1 MKTNTLVLAE
11 GCIRLI
17 MKKRNVMQR
26 IYLAMTVGIVL
37 SLLQACGGGGG
48 GGGGGGSSVSVPTY
62 SGLTTE
68 ARVEDT
74 NAESLS
80 TAAAS
85 GVAQSVVAS
94 SLLDIAPRSSN
105 TLESELVAISPTI
118 AQWIVGSS
126 NLYAARDVS
135 GDICDAGGSA
145 DLDANAD
152 ETVGTITFSN
162 CGIRVDA
169 TSAMYLTGTVDYSI
183 TLVGGSPDTLSMN
196 YHVNATYAGQTQ
208 ALNLSLNCV
217 GLSGASSCSI
227 RSDFAGIDGRVYR
240 VLDIS
245 VTPYSTDSYYI
256 DATVYDPDYG
266 HFSMVTTVPLLL
278 NCANGVPSAGAVDIS
293 GDGPTSWTITFVS
306 CSEYNVTINGGSK
319 TYYWP

>member
-1 MKTNTLVLAE
+1 
-11 GCIRLI
+11 

-48 GGGGGGSSVSVPTY
+48 DDGSSVSVPTY
-62 SGLTTE
+62 SGQTTE
-68 ARVEDT
+68 AQVEDT

-85 GVAQSVVAS
+85 GAKHAIVAS
-94 SLLDIAPRSSN
+94 SLEDLTPRSSN
-105 TLESELVAISPTI
+105 SLETELVAISPAI
-118 AQWIVGSS
+118 AQWIVGASPR
-126 NLYAARDVS
+126 YAARDVS
-135 GDICDAGGSA
+135 GEICDAGGSA
-145 DLDANAD
+145 NLDANAD

-162 CGIRVDA
+162 CGILVDA
-169 TSAMYLTGTVDYSI
+169 SSAMYLTGTVSYSI
-183 TLVGGSPDTLSMN
+183 ALVGDSPDSLSMTF
-196 YHVNATYAGQTQ
+196 HVNATHAGQTQ
-208 ALNLSLNCV
+208 AIRLVLHCV
-217 GLSGASSCSI
+217 GLSATPSCTV

-240 VLDIS
+240 VTDIS

-266 HFSMVTTVPLLL
+266 RFSMVTTAPLLL
-278 NCANGVPSAGAVDIS
+278 DCANGVPSAGAVDIS
-293 GDGPTSWTITFVS
+293 GDGPTSGTITFVS